1 MKKEMPNMTL
11 KNIALACD
19 GTYVGAEKL
28 EEKVMRK
35 IYIIDQY
42 RTLYG
47 DKDIYE
53 YYDRHKTYDGIEEY

>member
-1 MKKEMPNMTL
+1 M
-11 KNIALACD
+11 
-19 GTYVGAEKL
+19 KL
-28 EEKVMRK
+28 EEKVKRK

-53 YYDRHKTYDGIEEY
+53 YYDRHKTYDGIEEYLKNKMNCKVEETTDEL

>member
-1 MKKEMPNMTL
+1 MVKVAM
-11 KNIALACD
+11 
-19 GTYVGAEKL
+19 KL

-47 DKDIYE
+47 EKDIYE
-53 YYDRHKTYDGIEEY
+53 YYDRHKTYEGLEEYLKNKMKEMNCKDEETTD

>member
-1 MKKEMPNMTL
+1 MVKVAM
-11 KNIALACD
+11 
-19 GTYVGAEKL
+19 KL

-47 DKDIYE
+47 EKDIYE
-53 YYDRHKTYDGIEEY
+53 YYDRHKTYEGIEEYLKNKMKEMNCKDEETTD

>member
-1 MKKEMPNMTL
+1 M
-11 KNIALACD
+11 
-19 GTYVGAEKL
+19 KL

-47 DKDIYE
+47 EKDIYE
-53 YYDRHKTYDGIEEY
+53 YYDRHKTYEGIEEYLKNKMKEMNCKYEETTD

>member
-1 MKKEMPNMTL
+1 M
-11 KNIALACD
+11 
-19 GTYVGAEKL
+19 KL

-53 YYDRHKTYDGIEEY
+53 YYDRHKTYDGIEEYLKNKMNCKVEETTDEL

>member
-1 MKKEMPNMTL
+1 M
-11 KNIALACD
+11 
-19 GTYVGAEKL
+19 KL

-47 DKDIYE
+47 EKDIYE
-53 YYDRHKTYDGIEEY
+53 YYDRHKTYEGIEEYLKNKMKEMNCKDEETTD